1 MALTDILR
9 RNGGG
14 TGLREI
20 LGELQQER
28 WQNDLLQEDLRRLE
42 LAMEEE
48 GWRKLSSRLD
58 REFTR
63 TGLDDLMK
71 LSRAMYLSHPLIQRA
86 VNVRTYYTWG
96 QGVEFT
102 AADPKV
108 QAIIDATIG
117 DDGNRCELYG
127 HQARVLTD
135 VDQMVDGNTFH
146 ALFTGPRGE
155 VSVRSIPA
163 EEIRDIHTSPDDRRQ
178 VWFYRRVWSQQSFS
192 LTTGLTATVSK
203 EALYPD
209 WRYHP
214 SAQPQSIGGHDVMWD
229 SPVIHLRTGGLKVM
243 RFGIPE
249 TYAALDWARAYK
261 NFLQDWHTIVSS
273 LARFAW
279 QMTTKGRKVAAAKE
293 KLASTIPT
301 TGYEDNPPPV
311 SGSVFIAP
319 EGDTLTPIPK
329 TGATTSADD
338 ARPSRLMVAAA
349 MDLPDTILSGD
360 PDMGNLA
367 TAKTLDRPTELAMR
381 HRQELWRD
389 LHGDLFRY
397 AIDSAVR
404 RGALPGR
411 VVRTQDGSVVEPTGD
426 PTVDVSFPSI
436 LEHDTQALVTAIV
449 TAATLDGKAD
459 AGTIP
464 RQRQSEMLLSA
475 LGEEDIQATLEQLGK
490 EQQTALAQAIEAL
503 AEAVR
508 S

>member
-1 MALTDILR
+1 MALTDMLR

-14 TGLREI
+14 SGLREI
-20 LGELQQER
+20 LGDLQQER
-28 WQNDLLQEDLRRLE
+28 WQNELLQEDLRRLE

-48 GWRKLSSRLD
+48 GWRRLSTRLD

-63 TGLDDLMK
+63 SGLDDLMK

-102 AADPKV
+102 AAEQRIQDEVILPL
-108 QAIIDATIG
+108 IE

-127 HQARVLTD
+127 HQGRVLTD

-146 ALFTGPRGE
+146 ALFTGPNGE
-155 VSVRSIPA
+155 ISVRSIPA

-178 VWFYRRVWSQQSFS
+178 VWFYRRSWTQQSFS
-192 LTTGLTATVSK
+192 LRTGDTKQETID
-203 EALYPD
+203 ALYPD
-209 WRYHP
+209 WRY
-214 SAQPQSIGGHDVMWD
+214 QPTSKPQKIGSYEVMWD
-229 SPVIHLRTGGLKVM
+229 SPVIHLRTGGLKQM
-243 RFGIPE
+243 RFGVPE
-249 TYAALDWARAYK
+249 TYAALDWARAYRR
-261 NFLQDWHTIVSS
+261 FLEDWHTIVAS

-279 QMTTKGRKVAAAKE
+279 SMTTKGRKVAAAKE
-293 KLASTIPT
+293 KLGSTIPT
-301 TGYEDNPPPV
+301 SGYEENRPPAA
-311 SGSVFIAP
+311 GSVFIAP
-319 EGDTLTPIPK
+319 EGDQLTPIPK
-329 TGATTSADD
+329 TGASTSADD

-381 HRQELWRD
+381 HRQTLWAD
-389 LHGDLFRY
+389 FHQDLFRY
-397 AIDSAVR
+397 AIQAKIR
-404 RGALPGR
+404 RGGLPANL
-411 VVRTQDGSVVEPTGD
+411 DES
-426 PTVDVSFPSI
+426 VDVSFPPI

-449 TAATLDGKAD
+449 TAATLDGKAE

-464 RQRQSEMLLSA
+464 REKLSEMLLTA
-475 LGEEDIQATLEQLGK
+475 LGEQDVQATLEQLGK
-490 EQQTALAQAIEAL
+490 EQQASLAQAVEAL

-508 S
+508 R